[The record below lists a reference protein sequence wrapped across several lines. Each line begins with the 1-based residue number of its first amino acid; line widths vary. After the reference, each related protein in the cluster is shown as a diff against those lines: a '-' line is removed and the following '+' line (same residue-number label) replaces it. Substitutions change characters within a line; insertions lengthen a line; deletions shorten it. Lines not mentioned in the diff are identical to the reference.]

1 MSSVIPVITIASIVF
16 GVLFMFLACVGILRM
31 KDVYLRSQTST
42 LAPTFGKI
50 GVMLALA
57 VHFESAEITAKAV
70 LIIIFLFITA
80 PIAAHLILRA
90 AYHDRAPLAD
100 ITVRDDYKKS

>member
-1 MSSVIPVITIASIVF
+1 MMAWITIIAAVF
-16 GVLFMFLACVGILRM
+16 GVFFMLLASIGILRM
-31 KDVYLRSQTST
+31 PDVYLRSQTST

-50 GVMLALA
+50 GVLLALA
-57 VHFESAEITAKAV
+57 AHFEGADVTAKACLV
-70 LIIIFLFITA
+70 ILFLFITA

-100 ITVRDDYKKS
+100 ITVRDDYKSQN